1 MSILQRL
8 RPATWAALAA
18 LTVAVAV
25 PAANAE
31 LKTTTETNP
40 THTVTLSRCTSRI
53 DQRLGL
59 FTHKLG
65 CAGAL
70 KLMEGSV
77 NEDHACPRRWRTR
90 TGVRIAKIDPVV
102 SGYPVLT
109 LCSHTTRGT
118 VHAFAYILP
127 GG

>member
-8 RPATWAALAA
+8 RPSTWAALAIV
-18 LTVAVAV
+18 TMSIAV
-25 PAANAE
+25 PAANAGV
-31 LKTTTETNP
+31 KTKTNP
-40 THTVTLSRCTSRI
+40 TRTVTLSRCSSRI

-77 NEDHACPRRWRTR
+77 NGDHACPRGWHTQ

-102 SGYPVLT
+102 SGYPALT
-109 LCSHTTRGT
+109 LCSHTSRGT
-118 VHAFAYILP
+118 VHAFAYVLP